1 MEPANQVRDTI
12 TDVGWDKH
20 YLNLEDVA
28 VVVRR
33 LDGSFTL
40 DRQRFPAASSLLG
53 CTAVAFLA
61 GLVLGAPHHR
71 RHGRGRWHGRRLGL
85 GRDRG
90 RLHRGGAGADEARDV
105 CHFCPGQRAGHGR
118 DTALDSWPGR
128 DVLKTNVDLE
138 RAPLI
143 QSTLAAPPVRARNRT
158 ASRAACQTLRPR
170 DCEGHTV

>member
-90 RLHRGGAGADEARDV
+90 RLHRGGAGAAGADEARTSAIFV
-105 CHFCPGQRAGHGR
+105 
-118 DTALDSWPGR
+118 LDSERDMDVILHSIPG
-128 DVLKTNVDLE
+128 LGGT
-138 RAPLI
+138 
-143 QSTLAAPPVRARNRT
+143 
-158 ASRAACQTLRPR
+158 C
-170 DCEGHTV
+170 